1 MNSDS
6 QRQLGDASEAVKD
19 VLWLDMN
26 RYPLVYLPRST
37 TQVNRERLPSQEEM
51 VDMELAAREQACDDE
66 MLHGAFS
73 HTMAVAIV
81 AALVLLIVGMFVS
94 VFVPPVT
101 AASLSGLIA
110 FAYLVLRLICDRT
123 LSLRTLLTCVL
134 VPIAV
139 LMVIALTHHLLRY
152 RILGAGILMV
162 AGAFS
167 LYFCGSWPFRFYHE
181 WLHTH
186 PQVTPEMRR
195 KAGEAKAKIDFR
207 LLLFIIPAVLLLP
220 MVSPMLTVVV
230 VCAVCGFACRH
241 ERCGLDL
248 LPIAQDVAARFATYA
263 WSASGAPGMWHPQH
277 SVKERLYATI
287 AITLAAAAPLSVG
300 LCYYFPC
307 RPLAY
312 PFWSALEDDYRQARG
327 APHYVHPDMCLEDA
341 PKKSE
346 DGPSFLAGVMINRPH
361 VWPLFIYRQIIHSNF
376 GYCWLVLLVLFLA
389 ITVPPWVLLALYRP
403 CLLEAMQTADEI
415 DEKLKG
421 DERPE
426 WQWYVD
432 RLRMSNHTATDP
444 LSRREVKEAEHMF
457 LGVESVL
464 KFPALLDKR
473 ILNEHAYI
481 VGETGSGKT
490 SLGIMPLLIQL
501 IRGHAQPGPKSDR
514 PGNAAIT
521 PPPPMVIIDLKG
533 DPALFHT
540 VKKEAADR
548 RQQLGI
554 TEAEDPHCA
563 FRFFTSEKGKDTH
576 HFNPFKS
583 LESTSRSLIQ
593 LCHLFLDSLGLSHGE
608 GYGRSYYSRKN
619 RHLLYEALKADPQPR
634 SFEELFERIMTRA
647 ERQPQVYRDCFELV
661 STIHA
666 LSKYPQIA
674 AFEPLKRPQDAIH
687 MPSVIEYGQIVYF
700 WLPGL
705 LESISVREIAKLA
718 LYSLLTAAI
727 DRQRQGLEA
736 KQVYLVIDEFQR
748 IAGENFRVI
757 LEQARSFKVSAIL
770 ANQSQGDLKTP
781 DVDLRPTIR
790 SNTRFK
796 QYFGLSDPREIAD
809 LCDVSGQEVAA
820 LHSWEMEARDVQYVP
835 QGRWEPRRWFSKK
848 GEHEFIKTRITVND
862 IISATDHPLDSI
874 VQVSRGE
881 GYTQFGGFPFPMR
894 SVWPM
899 HYEDYGDRQ
908 KEPWP
913 TREDYELETVV
924 AERGPS
930 EIDQDAQREAE
941 RLQAQMDEAIQGLFA
956 RCQAEQ
962 DAEAED

>member
-1 MNSDS
+1 MNSDN
-6 QRQLGDASEAVKD
+6 QRQLSEVSEAVKGT
-19 VLWLDMN
+19 LWLDIN
-26 RYPLVYLPRST
+26 RYPLAYLPRSN
-37 TQVNRERLPSQEEM
+37 TQVNRERLPSRKAM
-51 VDMELAAREQACDDE
+51 ADMELACREQAGHDE
-66 MLHGAFS
+66 MVDEAAH
-73 HTMAVAIV
+73 HTLVVLIL
-81 AALVLLIVGMFVS
+81 AALVLLIVGLFIS
-94 VFVPPVT
+94 VFVPPVL

-110 FAYLVLRLICDRT
+110 LAYLVFRVIRDRTFSLRL
-123 LSLRTLLTCVL
+123 LLTCVAIP
-134 VPIAV
+134 VAV
-139 LMVIALTHHLLRY
+139 LLVMAFANQLLRY
-152 RILGAGILMV
+152 RILGAGIFMV
-162 AGAFS
+162 AGAFL
-167 LYFCGSWPFRFYHE
+167 LYRYSSWPWQFYHE

-195 KAGEAKAKIDFR
+195 TAGTPKANID
-207 LLLFIIPAVLLLP
+207 LPVLLSLVPVVLFLP
-220 MVSPMLTVVV
+220 MASPLLAIIV
-230 VCAVCGFACRH
+230 VCAICGFACRN
-241 ERCGLDL
+241 ERGGLHL
-248 LPIAQDVAARFATYA
+248 LPIAQDVLARFTTYG
-263 WSASGAPGMWHPQH
+263 WTASGAPGTWRPRH
-277 SVKERLYATI
+277 RLRKRLFATL
-287 AITLAAAAPLSVG
+287 AITLAVCAPLSVG

-307 RPLAY
+307 RPLAR
-312 PFWSALEDDYRQARG
+312 PFWNALEQDYRSARNTL
-327 APHYVHPDMCLEDA
+327 PHYVHPDMCLEDA

-346 DGPSFLAGVMINRPH
+346 DGPGFLANVMISRPH
-361 VWPLFIYRQIIHSNF
+361 VWPLFVYRQILHGNF

-389 ITVPPWVLLALYRP
+389 ITIPPWVLLAVYRP
-403 CLLEAMQTADEI
+403 CLLEVAQT
-415 DEKLKG
+415 EKKINEQLKE
-421 DERPE
+421 DKRPE

-432 RLRMSNHTATDP
+432 RLRLSDHVAPDP
-444 LSRREVKEAEHMF
+444 LTRRDVREAEHMF

-464 KFPALLDKR
+464 KFPVLLDRR
-473 ILNEHAYI
+473 ILDEHAYI

-501 IRGHAQPGPKSDR
+501 IRGHAAPRRESERATKPDV
-514 PGNAAIT
+514 T

-540 VKKEAADR
+540 VQKEAADR
-548 RQQLGI
+548 RGQLGI
-554 TEAEDPHCA
+554 TEADDPRCA

-576 HFNPFKS
+576 HFNPFTS

-619 RHLLYEALKADPQPR
+619 RHLLYEALAADPQPR
-634 SFEELFERIMTRA
+634 SFEELHERIMTRA
-647 ERQPQVYRDCFELV
+647 ERQPQVYRDSFELV

-718 LYSLLTAAI
+718 LFSLLTAAI
-727 DRQRQGLEA
+727 DRQRQGLET

-770 ANQSQGDLKTP
+770 ANQSQGDLKTA
-781 DVDLRPTIR
+781 DVDLRSTIR
-790 SNTRFK
+790 SNTRLK
-796 QYFGLSDPREIAD
+796 QYFGLSDPHEIAD
-809 LCDVSGQEVAA
+809 LCDVSGQEVAS
-820 LHSWEMEARDVQYVP
+820 LHSWEMAAGDVHFVP
-835 QGRWEPRRWFSKK
+835 QGRWEPRLWFYKK
-848 GEHEFIKTRITVND
+848 SEHEFIKSRLTIND
-862 IISATDHPLDSI
+862 ILGVTDHPLDSI

-899 HYEDYGDRQ
+899 RYEDYHDRQ

-913 TREDYELETVV
+913 TRAEYELEVV
-924 AERGPS
+924 TPEKGS
-930 EIDQDAQREAE
+930 LEIDRELHQETSRKQAEFDERIRALFDEQQDEEQ
-941 RLQAQMDEAIQGLFA
+941 DEA
-956 RCQAEQ
+956 
-962 DAEAED
+962 